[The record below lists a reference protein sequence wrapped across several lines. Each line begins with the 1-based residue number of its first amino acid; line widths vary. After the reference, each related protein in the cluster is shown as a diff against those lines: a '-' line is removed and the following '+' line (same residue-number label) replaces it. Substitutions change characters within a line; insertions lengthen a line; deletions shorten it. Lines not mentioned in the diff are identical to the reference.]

1 MSDPV
6 RCDCGCVNTF
16 TAKSAEGDLRRYRER
31 GPDGTTRTLLQRIR
45 ARGVDGAT
53 LLDVGGGV
61 GIVQWELLADGVRSS
76 QSVDAS
82 AAYADAVREEATRR
96 GLGDR
101 VTVRVGTLEELAD
114 EVEPADIVT
123 LDRVVCCDPDFQAL
137 LGVATSKARRVIGLV
152 YPRTTWWNRVA
163 ARVFAVWGWITRDDL
178 RWHLHPEA
186 DVDFVLRFAGFDRRS
201 LDRTL
206 IWRVAVYERRPA
218 ADGVIAAT

>member
-1 MSDPV
+1 
-6 RCDCGCVNTF
+6 VNTF
-16 TAKSAEGDLRRYRER
+16 DAKSAEGDLRRYRDR
-31 GPDGTTRTLLQRIR
+31 GADGTTRTLLQRIR
-45 ARGVDGAT
+45 ARGTDGAT

-61 GIVQWELLADGVRSS
+61 GIVQWELLADGVVSS

-82 AAYADAVREEATRR
+82 EAYAETVRREAIRR
-96 GLGDR
+96 GLEDR

-123 LDRVVCCDPDFQAL
+123 LDRVVCCDPDFQGL
-137 LGVATSKARRVIGLV
+137 LGVATTKARRVIGLV
-152 YPRTTWWNRVA
+152 YPRVTWWNRLGAVA
-163 ARVFAVWGWITRDDL
+163 FAVWGWVTRDGS

-206 IWRVAVYERRPA
+206 IWRVAVYERRPSTEPA
-218 ADGVIAAT
+218 VES